1 MTTRDR
7 SNRFQRQPPH
17 SFASMGLEST
27 GQLNTQAAVRRF
39 RMDDV
44 TFTFIADGAM
54 ALAPHAFI
62 KTAPPTYWAQHP
74 EHLDGQGWIVMS
86 AGGLLVERDGH
97 RVLIDAGFGPAAATN
112 ASSRVNCGSFLHVLT
127 QLGLAPSDID
137 TFALTHLH
145 VDHTGW
151 AFVESASGRREPTFP
166 NATYLLATLEWQSI
180 ANGQRPP
187 GVAGEQELIQPLHM
201 HTALQLIGDNEEVA
215 PGVTTVVTPGHSA
228 GHTSY
233 LVETSKGNR
242 LIAFGDCFHTPA
254 QLLHP
259 EWFCDP
265 DINPAAVPKAR
276 QRLLDEL
283 RRENTVGFAVHFG
296 DQQFGTLV
304 GEADTLAWRP
314 LPTTVLFPPPRA
326 L

>member
-1 MTTRDR
+1 
-7 SNRFQRQPPH
+7 
-17 SFASMGLEST
+17 MGLEST
-27 GQLNTQAAVRRF
+27 GHLNAQAAVRRL

-54 ALAPHAFI
+54 SLAPHVFI
-62 KTAPPTYWAQHP
+62 KTAPPAYWAQHP
-74 EHLDGQGWIVMS
+74 
-86 AGGLLVERDGH
+86 
-97 RVLIDAGFGPAAATN
+97 
-112 ASSRVNCGSFLHVLT
+112 
-127 QLGLAPSDID
+127 
-137 TFALTHLH
+137 
-145 VDHTGW
+145 
-151 AFVESASGRREPTFP
+151 
-166 NATYLLATLEWQSI
+166 
-180 ANGQRPP
+180 
-187 GVAGEQELIQPLHM
+187 
-201 HTALQLIGDNEEVA
+201 
-215 PGVTTVVTPGHSA
+215 
-228 GHTSY
+228 

-242 LIAFGDCFHTPA
+242 LIAFGDCFYTPA

-283 RRENTVGFAVHFG
+283 RRENTVGFAVHFD

-304 GEADTLAWRP
+304 HDADALAWRP